1 MNINGEQLK
10 YFIYCRKSSDD
21 EDRQILSIESQIR
34 ELKEYAL
41 KYNLQVV
48 DILTESKS
56 AHYPG
61 REVFDEMLVRIK
73 SGEANGLLVWH
84 ANRIARN
91 SKDGG
96 EVIWLM
102 DEGKIKQVDTPHKQY
117 KNNGD
122 DKFFMALEFGMA
134 KKFSD
139 DLSDNVR
146 RGIRQ
151 KYERGEYPNLAPIGY
166 INTKVNGVTNIS
178 PDPERKDLVIR
189 VFNEYSTGKYSLGQM
204 TDLIF
209 TWGLR
214 TRKGK
219 PVSKSHLHRILQNP
233 IYYGVYEHAGE
244 LHNGTY
250 EPLISKRL
258 FDDLQIVLHNK
269 AKPKKMVNDWP
280 YAALLKCGCG
290 CGASI
295 IFETKR
301 KYYKKTDRWAE
312 YTYARSSKRCSKCT
326 QKGIDLEELER
337 QLDEKIAPITI
348 DEETWR
354 LGIKLLNA
362 KYESEAKQRAQ
373 VVESQQRQYQ
383 RLQSELDGY
392 FKMRA
397 REEMTAEEFTGKKK
411 AIFDEQAKL
420 KEKIDDGISGQRSWL
435 ELAEDFFT
443 TAYQAREMLN
453 SDDLEAKRKAVAKIG
468 WNVLLKDEKLV
479 WTYQKP
485 YDILLKPQ
493 YRSDLR
499 RAVDDVRTFYA
510 QSLASP
516 QYIIPSFP
524 IL

>member
-1 MNINGEQLK
+1 MNINGGQLK

-21 EDRQILSIESQIR
+21 EDRQILSIESQLR

-61 REVFDEMLVRIK
+61 REVFDEVLVRIK
-73 SGEANGLLVWH
+73 SREANALLVWH

-102 DEGKIKQVDTPHKQY
+102 DSGVIGQIDTPSKQY
-117 KNNGD
+117 FNTPD
-122 DKFFMALEFGMA
+122 DKFYLSLEFSMA
-134 KKFSD
+134 KKSSD
-139 DLSDNVR
+139 DLSVVVK

-151 KYERGEYPNLAPIGY
+151 KYERGEYPNYAPIGY
-166 INTKVNGVTNIS
+166 TNTKINGVTNIS
-178 PDPERKDLVIR
+178 PDPERKDMVIR
-189 VFNEYSTGKYSLGQM
+189 LFNEYSSGKYSLGQM
-204 TDLIF
+204 TDEIF

-269 AKPKKMVNDWP
+269 AKPKKITNDWP

-290 CGASI
+290 CGASV

-326 QKGIDLEELER
+326 QKGIDLAELEC
-337 QLDEKIAPITI
+337 QLDEKIAPVTI

-373 VVESQQRQYQ
+373 VVESRQRQYQ
-383 RLQSELDGY
+383 RIQSELDGY

-397 REEMTAEEFTGKKK
+397 REEMTAEEFTIKKK
-411 AIFDEQAKL
+411 SIFEEQARL
-420 KEKIDDGISGQRSWL
+420 KEKIDDGLNGQRTWL

-499 RAVDDVRTFYA
+499 WE
-510 QSLASP
+510 
-516 QYIIPSFP
+516 
-524 IL
+524 